1 MPAFLRFLNRL
12 MNLVTKVFFGVA
24 GLGVA
29 TIFVMMGLGSF
40 VHDTGGPGL
49 RAMIH
54 SDGFFPWPVATLFYL
69 GGFAP
74 ALIVT
79 GLVGA
84 VARAVLRRLLLAK
97 SDAALATV
105 LSIRETGVR
114 VNGRPRMALSLR
126 VNRAS
131 GPSDIRI
138 FTTIGLGAIPRTGD
152 QVRVLISEVDPSY
165 VAYMGLA

>member
-1 MPAFLRFLNRL
+1 MPFIIRLLNRL
-12 MNLVTKVFFGVA
+12 MNLATLVFFVVA

-40 VHDTGGPGL
+40 IHGQGDPWL
-49 RAMIH
+49 RALVH

-74 ALIVT
+74 VVVVI

-84 VARAVLRRLLLAK
+84 VARAVLRRFLLAR

-105 LSIRETGVR
+105 LSIRQTGAK
-114 VNGRPRMALSLR
+114 VNGRPRMALGLH

-131 GPSDIRI
+131 GPTDVRI
-138 FTTIGLGAIPRTGD
+138 VATIDLGAIPRVGD
-152 QVRVLISEVDPSY
+152 QVRVLISQVDPSY
-165 VAYMGLA
+165 IAYVGLS